1 MRPSHPSRACASFQ
15 LALLPPNAADR
26 ARLRRSSP
34 TRKPHGQLPFSR
46 RASTL
51 RLRISRRGRPSSRSI
66 SATASSHSSPRPP
79 TSSRRPRTRP
89 AEPPRVCTSPGEPRP
104 SRLGLHRLRP
114 SSPSPPPRPPLARA
128 RLAACDHHLD
138 HRGAPSPMSS
148 SSRPRVPPLDPP
160 EPAPSADRRDDEPTT
175 SSSASS
181 RRPELRQRRTD
192 AQAIEAALLDA
203 LKLSEPGED
212 PLEAAQVD
220 RRSGASCLL
229 RSARLSF

>member
-1 MRPSHPSRACASFQ
+1 
-15 LALLPPNAADR
+15 
-26 ARLRRSSP
+26 
-34 TRKPHGQLPFSR
+34 
-46 RASTL
+46 
-51 RLRISRRGRPSSRSI
+51 
-66 SATASSHSSPRPP
+66 
-79 TSSRRPRTRP
+79 
-89 AEPPRVCTSPGEPRP
+89 
-104 SRLGLHRLRP
+104 
-114 SSPSPPPRPPLARA
+114 
-128 RLAACDHHLD
+128 
-138 HRGAPSPMSS
+138 MSS